1 MACRGLVKAMWDG
14 MITNKRKNMH
24 RGKAIFTTLMG
35 LSQEEISWCHDN
47 PLIELYGVNYVTNIK
62 TVSQVNNFVAINS
75 AISIDLTG
83 QINAETVFAG
93 RIWNG
98 ALGQVDLH
106 IGATLSKGGKA
117 ITCVR
122 STGLRG
128 AISRIVPQ
136 HEPGTVV
143 SVPRY
148 FADHIVSE
156 YGIAKLMGK
165 TQRERAQALIA
176 IAHPDFRD
184 ELKKEA
190 VKLFG

>member
-1 MACRGLVKAMWDG
+1 
-14 MITNKRKNMH
+14 
-24 RGKAIFTTLMG
+24 
-35 LSQEEISWCHDN
+35 
-47 PLIELYGVNYVTNIK
+47 
-62 TVSQVNNFVAINS
+62 
-75 AISIDLTG
+75 
-83 QINAETVFAG
+83 
-93 RIWNG
+93 
-98 ALGQVDLH
+98 
-106 IGATLSKGGKA
+106 
-117 ITCVR
+117 
-122 STGLRG
+122 
-128 AISRIVPQ
+128 
-136 HEPGTVV
+136 VV